1 MTLKIAFNDYDK
13 ETLEKAETLLFNGN
27 GHIGLR
33 ANLEED
39 YYDFF
44 STNRETYINGFYET
58 KAIQYPEK
66 MYGFTPTGET
76 MISVVDGQTTLI
88 KIGDEQFTILDGKIS
103 QSERYVDLDRG
114 LTIRELLWTSPK
126 GRQTK
131 IKITR
136 FASFIDKNLFVA
148 NFNFE
153 KLNHDETICLET
165 HLNFTPV
172 KTIDKNDPR
181 MGHDIHSVQK
191 GKVDLEN
198 QTCEFHTE
206 ISDIHAELKWQFD
219 GVSSTAV
226 EEDNRIVISS
236 ELQGASFTKLL
247 SYRFA
252 NYDHQG
258 LDKPYVQLLEEQN
271 NYFND
276 FWEDARIEIDSD
288 LNLEESVNYG
298 TYALLQSLG
307 TNGTTSIAAKGLSG
321 SGYEGH
327 YFWDTEM
334 YIFPLFLHIRP
345 DLAKSILQF
354 RINTLEKAREN
365 REMFGYKTGA
375 LYPWRTISGTESSAF
390 FEAGSAQH
398 HINSDIAYAFINYFI
413 QTNDLDFMQAGGF
426 EVLLE
431 TARVFME
438 IGYFKENQFH
448 IDKVTGPDEY
458 TVLVNDNY
466 YTNRM
471 VKHQFE
477 WVVKLAEIIQQKNH
491 SAWKEITSRLD
502 LSVEELRNM
511 TEAAEKMA
519 VIVDEKK
526 QLIAQDRDFLNKDF
540 WPYSKEETKYPLLLN
555 YHPLMIYRYQVLK
568 QADTVL
574 ALMLFPKDHPK
585 ELIANTTKYYDE
597 ITTHDSSLS
606 FSAYGTVYARLN
618 EPEKSYEY
626 FLKNARTDL
635 DNLHH
640 NTKDGIHSA
649 SMGGTFMNILYGFCD
664 LQVKGDEIVVQPHLP
679 KEIRKIS
686 MNVNFHG
693 DQYKLNVSQN
703 ENEVTKKE
711 KINY

>member
-1 MTLKIAFNDYDK
+1 MKIYFNDYDK

-27 GHIGLR
+27 GHIGFR
-33 ANLEED
+33 ANLEEE

-58 KAIQYPEK
+58 KSIQYPEK
-66 MYGFTPTGET
+66 MHGFTPTGET

-88 KIGDEQFTILDGKIS
+88 TIGDERFSILTGEIS
-103 QSERYVDLDRG
+103 RSERYVDLDRG
-114 LTIRELLWTSPK
+114 MTVRKLIWTSPK
-126 GRQTK
+126 GRETK

-136 FASFIDKNLFVA
+136 FASFTDKSLFVA
-148 NFNFE
+148 NFDFE
-153 KLNHDETICLET
+153 KLNHDEPIKLET
-165 HLNFTPV
+165 HLNFTPI
-172 KTIDKNDPR
+172 KTIDKDDPR
-181 MGHDIHSVQK
+181 MGHEIHSVIK
-191 GKVDLEN
+191 EKVDLAER
-198 QTCEFHTE
+198 TCGFHTE
-206 ISDIHAELKWQFD
+206 NSNLHGEIKWQFN
-219 GVSSTAV
+219 GVSSTIS
-226 EEDNRIVISS
+226 EEPTRIVISS
-236 ELQGASFTKLL
+236 ELTGKSFTKML

-252 NYDHQG
+252 NYEHEG
-258 LDKPYVQLLEEQN
+258 LDKSYEQLLNEQTD
-271 NYFND
+271 YLRD
-276 FWEDARIEIDSD
+276 FWEDARIEIESD
-288 LNLEESVNYG
+288 LDLEESVNYG

-334 YIFPLFLHIRP
+334 YIFPLFLTMRP
-345 DLAKSILQF
+345 DLAKSILQY
-354 RINTLEKAREN
+354 RINTLEKAKEN
-365 REMFGYKTGA
+365 RKIFGYQTGA

-413 QTNDLDFMQAGGF
+413 QTNDYKFMFSGGF

-431 TARVFME
+431 TARVFLE
-438 IGYFKENQFH
+438 IGYFKEDAFH

-477 WVVKLAEIIQQKNH
+477 WVVRLADILADQDINEWQELSH
-491 SAWKEITSRLD
+491 RLNI
-502 LSVEELRNM
+502 SVEELATM
-511 TEAAEKMA
+511 TEAAQKMA
-519 VIVDEKK
+519 TVIDEEKNV
-526 QLIAQDRDFLNKDF
+526 IAQDRDFLNKDF
-540 WPYSKEETKYPLLLN
+540 WPYTKEETKYPLLLN
-555 YHPLMIYRYQVLK
+555 YHPLVIYRYQVLK

-574 ALMLFPKDHPK
+574 ALMLFPEDYSD
-585 ELIANTTKYYDE
+585 ELVNSTTTYYDT

-649 SMGGTFMNILYGFCD
+649 SMGGTFMNILYGFCN
-664 LQVKGDEIVVQPHLP
+664 LKVQDNELVLRPHLP

-686 MNVNFHG
+686 FNVNFQG
-693 DQYKLNVSQN
+693 DKYRV
-703 ENEVTKKE
+703 EVNQDGGNLIKTTK
-711 KINY
+711 